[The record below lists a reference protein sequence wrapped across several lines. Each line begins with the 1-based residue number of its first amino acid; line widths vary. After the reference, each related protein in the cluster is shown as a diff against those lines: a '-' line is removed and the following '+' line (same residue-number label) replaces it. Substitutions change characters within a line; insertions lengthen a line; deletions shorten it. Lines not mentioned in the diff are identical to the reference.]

1 MGSTYLFEWILMTSL
16 DLLVLNSKKV
26 VVQSRESPHRIL
38 FGWWSSLGASLQGH
52 GFLQPMIWKH
62 WNYRWPAVNPRRR
75 KKAFLRVFEHFLH
88 FFWIP
93 EIDVFNLSCVVLT
106 YYYRYTCCNLQF
118 GSMAR
123 KTPPFDAVTYQSFTS
138 SSLRV
143 LENPL
148 EGGSRL
154 YQMILE

>member
-1 MGSTYLFEWILMTSL
+1 M
-16 DLLVLNSKKV
+16 
-26 VVQSRESPHRIL
+26 VQSGNPLTEFCLGFVKFPWGVSPRPRL
-38 FGWWSSLGASLQGH
+38 FAAHDLETLELQVASCDE
-52 GFLQPMIWKH
+52 
-62 WNYRWPAVNPRRR
+62 RRK
-75 KKAFLRVFEHFLH
+75 KKAFLRVFELFS

-106 YYYRYTCCNLQF
+106 YFYRYTCCNLQF

-123 KTPPFDAVTYQSFTS
+123 KTPSLDAVTYQSFTS